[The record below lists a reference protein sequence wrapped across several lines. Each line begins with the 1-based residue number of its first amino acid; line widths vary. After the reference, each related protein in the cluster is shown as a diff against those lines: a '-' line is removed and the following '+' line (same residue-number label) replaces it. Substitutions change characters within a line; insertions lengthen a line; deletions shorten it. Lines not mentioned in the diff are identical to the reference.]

1 MVEDCYREIR
11 KRGSGVTE
19 ESTNCT
25 AVFAEVQ
32 EFGKY
37 GGQWENLGL
46 GAVGTSS
53 AERCQGQ
60 TDGGIG
66 AGAQLSVPQGA
77 CPVRGTCTAS
87 RHLTEVLTETAL
99 NTHGVCCSRI

>member
-46 GAVGTSS
+46 GAVGMSS
-53 AERCQGQ
+53 AERC
-60 TDGGIG
+60 
-66 AGAQLSVPQGA
+66 
-77 CPVRGTCTAS
+77 
-87 RHLTEVLTETAL
+87 
-99 NTHGVCCSRI
+99 